1 MLGLA
6 LATKKYL
13 FGITCLVEKPLHM
26 AEWQAIL
33 FSPGMLEGGRQG
45 GQLPPQILADQKA
58 PQGSGG
64 TLHFYLPP
72 QIFRLCNMPDYTL
85 PADMF
90 GGSACFM

>member
-64 TLHFYLPP
+64 APHYYLPP
-72 QIFRLCNMPDYTL
+72 VF
-85 PADMF
+85 
-90 GGSACFM
+90 